1 MHKGASLLR
10 CMVLRRTPAIAK
22 LEVWVVENAELARVR
37 ARRLLQVKLPE
48 DELTQIVV
56 EAVEI
61 EREFVTD
68 ALPVQTFWRP

>member
-1 MHKGASLLR
+1 MH
-10 CMVLRRTPAIAK
+10 
-22 LEVWVVENAELARVR
+22 

-48 DELTQIVV
+48 DELTQIVT

-68 ALPVQTFWRP
+68 ALPVRVSRALSLRTAAGPCLQTCMLHGKPRI